1 MDGNHSDIAVDSVQ
15 DSDSAYGDDSGSEY
29 TSLKSSITNYRY
41 ENGRRYHAFHAGAY
55 WGPNDE
61 KAIDHLDIGHHV
73 FSVMLHGKL
82 YLAPIPENP
91 QRVLDVGTGTG
102 IWAIEFADL
111 HPSASVIGTDLSPI
125 QPRFVPPN
133 VAFEIDDCCD
143 EWVYKNPFD
152 FIHVRGLYGCVADW
166 DKFYKEAYRYADDCL
181 RAHWGSQRVSLE
193 AGDAFGKTL
202 RIVDESRQGMID
214 AGFVDV
220 VENRFKVPL
229 GPWPKD
235 PHLKELGK
243 YNRLQW
249 QEGIEGWTMLLL
261 TNFLGWTRDEVELYL
276 AEVRRGLRN
285 SKIHAYQ
292 EVTVVYGRKPESKA

>member
-1 MDGNHSDIAVDSVQ
+1 MDGNHSDIAVNRGTLLTSNRDTKDSVQ

-61 KAIDHLDIGHHV
+61 KAIDHLDIG
-73 FSVMLHGKL
+73 
-82 YLAPIPENP
+82 
-91 QRVLDVGTGTG
+91 
-102 IWAIEFADL
+102 EFADL

-166 DKFYKEAYRYADDCL
+166 DKFYKEAYRNLKPGGYIEQLEQSVYLKSDDGTVEKTIFEK
-181 RAHWGSQRVSLE
+181 WGQVSLE